1 MGAESQQRAGVT
13 KHFYVLKDDE
23 TLQTSN
29 RFEAARIAAE
39 WIRRGYDVDTVVIE
53 VTADAVREAA

>member
-1 MGAESQQRAGVT
+1 VRTVNGTTT

-23 TLQTSN
+23 TLQTSD

-39 WIRRGYDVDTVVIE
+39 WIRRGYDVETLVVE
-53 VTADAVREAA
+53 ATDDAVRVAA

>member
-1 MGAESQQRAGVT
+1 MTQPGTRLY
-13 KHFYVLKDDE
+13 YVEKSDE

>member
-1 MGAESQQRAGVT
+1 MNGTTT

-23 TLQTSN
+23 TLQTSD

-39 WIRRGYDVDTVVIE
+39 WIRRGYDVETLVVE
-53 VTADAVREAA
+53 ATDDAVRVAA